1 MKKVFPFEYTRFE
14 KARIIGA
21 RALQIAMGAP
31 VLIDTESKNPL
42 DIAKDEFERG
52 VIPITVK
59 RRRNAFV
66 WLQRYDLF

>member
-1 MKKVFPFEYTRFE
+1 LKKVFPFEYTRFE

-31 VLIDTESKNPL
+31 VLIDTQSKNPL
-42 DIAKDEFERG
+42 DIAKEEFERG

-59 RRRNAFV
+59 RRSNAFV
-66 WLQRYDLF
+66 WLRRYDLF